1 MAAVTLT
8 TLRARARSRADMPV
22 SGFVLDSATGIDA
35 WINEGN
41 QKVQELLVKAYGEQF
56 LETTSSFNTVA
67 GTTDYNLPT
76 DMLAFYGI
84 DLTIGGWK
92 FALQP
97 YNNTERNLQAN
108 ALATYAG
115 QRPRYKLIGMAT
127 GVIRLLPAPGAVY
140 AAVLHYA
147 PSATLL
153 VNTTDSI
160 NLPNGWERYI
170 VLYTAIQMKM
180 KQEDD
185 VRALSAELEKMEVE
199 LAEIAQRRNADQPH
213 SAVDIDAVEDDSPLN
228 YF

>member
-1 MAAVTLT
+1 MAAVTLL
-8 TLRARARSRADMPV
+8 TLRARARERADMPV
-22 SGFVLDSATGIDA
+22 AGFVPDSATGIDA

-41 QKVQELLVKAYGEQF
+41 QKVREMLVKAYGEQF
-56 LETTSSFNTVA
+56 VETTASFNTVA

-76 DMLAFYGI
+76 DLLAFYGI

-92 FALQP
+92 FALLP

-115 QRPRYKLIGMAT
+115 QRPRYKLVGMST

-153 VNTTDSI
+153 VNTSDSV

-170 VLYTAIQMKM
+170 VLYAAIQMKM

-185 VRALSAELEKMEVE
+185 VRDLRAELGKMEAELE
-199 LAEIAQRRNADQPH
+199 EIAQRRNADQPH